1 METKLLQ
8 NLQNTLQIICKKAK
22 KDLINFFLAIFMIL
36 IGFTPLSVMADSDE
50 QYLELKKIYDEQR
63 WNLEKEFKEKFN
75 ESSIQFKEKKQLVY
89 EKSKSDPS
97 LTSEQINQ
105 MLRNAFYEFVDRQDD
120 IKKEYASRV
129 DSLNLMFKVK
139 FDQFNIEMPLWV
151 ENVLELW
158 RQGKISDVE
167 FVNFLSFVINKDIIN
182 LEQWMFSDYND

>member
-1 METKLLQ
+1 
-8 NLQNTLQIICKKAK
+8 
-22 KDLINFFLAIFMIL
+22 MIL